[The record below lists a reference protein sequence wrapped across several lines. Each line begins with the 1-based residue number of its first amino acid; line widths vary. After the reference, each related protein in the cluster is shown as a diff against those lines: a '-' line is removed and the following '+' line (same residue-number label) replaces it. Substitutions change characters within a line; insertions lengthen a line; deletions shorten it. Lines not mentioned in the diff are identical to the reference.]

1 MYSPL
6 LQFQHRVEGPC
17 DIGWLRK
24 VKLCKERI
32 SPAVRLSS
40 IGWAGGRKS
49 MDRVLLVDDDV
60 QLCKL
65 LAERLATEGYTME
78 TVHDGARGLE
88 RALSMEHALVV
99 LDLML
104 PGMGGLD
111 VLRRLRTVSPVPV
124 LILTAR
130 GEDSDRILG
139 LEMGADDYVPKPFN
153 PRELIARIRA
163 ILRRTSR
170 IEASA
175 GPLVVGDLRIDPSV
189 REAWLEDLPL
199 NLTSAEFTLLETF
212 MREPGR
218 VLSREQLTESVLGRK
233 LGPFDRVID
242 VHVSNLRRK
251 LGVPQEGPA
260 DQSGSRQ
267 RLSVRI
273 ATECKGR

>member
-1 MYSPL
+1 
-6 LQFQHRVEGPC
+6 
-17 DIGWLRK
+17 
-24 VKLCKERI
+24 
-32 SPAVRLSS
+32 
-40 IGWAGGRKS
+40 

-65 LAERLATEGYTME
+65 LAERLATEGFTME
-78 TVHDGARGLE
+78 TVHNGSRGLE
-88 RALSMEHALVV
+88 RALSMEYALVV

-111 VLRRLRTVSPVPV
+111 VLRRLRKVSPVPV

-163 ILRRTSR
+163 ILRRTGQA
-170 IEASA
+170 EASA
-175 GPLVVGDLRIDPSV
+175 GPLVVGDIRIDPAV
-189 REAWLEDLPL
+189 REVWLENTPL
-199 NLTSAEFTLLETF
+199 NLTSVEFTLLEVF

-218 VLSREQLTESVLGRK
+218 ILSREQLTEAVLGRK

-251 LGVPQEGPA
+251 LGVAQDGQRIKAVRGSGYLFVSRPNAKDA
-260 DQSGSRQ
+260 DH
-267 RLSVRI
+267 
-273 ATECKGR
+273 A

>member
-1 MYSPL
+1 
-6 LQFQHRVEGPC
+6 
-17 DIGWLRK
+17 
-24 VKLCKERI
+24 
-32 SPAVRLSS
+32 
-40 IGWAGGRKS
+40 
-49 MDRVLLVDDDV
+49 MDRVLLVDDDI

-65 LAERLATEGYTME
+65 LAERLATEGYAME
-78 TVHDGARGLE
+78 MVHDGSRGLE
-88 RALSMEHALVV
+88 LALSMEYALVV

-111 VLRRLRTVSPVPV
+111 VLQRLRKVSPVPV

-170 IEASA
+170 GEVSA
-175 GPLVVGDLRIDPSV
+175 GPLVVGDLRIDPAV
-189 REAWLEDLPL
+189 REVWLEDAPL
-199 NLTSAEFTLLETF
+199 NLTSAEFTLLEAF

-251 LGVPQEGPA
+251 LGVPQDGQRIKA
-260 DQSGSRQ
+260 VRGSGYLFAPRPN
-267 RLSVRI
+267 
-273 ATECKGR
+273 AKDAGHA